1 MKWGAPADF
10 PAIYE
15 QLNVPAFFAAFSDE
29 LLDRARPADG
39 ERILDV
45 ATGTGVVLR
54 RARDRCPGLARAVGL
69 DLTPAMLAVARDK
82 AEGLDIEFVEGDAG
96 DLPFE
101 DGAFDVVTCQ
111 QGLQFF
117 PERERALGEFRR
129 VLAPG
134 GRAVVACWSELES
147 APGHVALTEVVG
159 ERLPEQEPVARAPFS
174 FGGPDALRDLLAGAG
189 FAEVEVE
196 RVDGAARYASA
207 EEFARGFMEGTP
219 MAMALADVPDA
230 ERAALVSDVAD
241 RVRAR
246 FGEPVVAP
254 MATSMATARR

>member
-1 MKWGAPADF
+1 MRWGAPADF

-29 LLDRARPADG
+29 LLDRARLDDG

-54 RARDRCPGLARAVGL
+54 RARERYPGRARAVGL
-69 DLTPAMLAVARDK
+69 DITPGMLAVARDK
-82 AEGLDIEFVEGDAG
+82 AQGLDIEFVEGDAA

-117 PERERALGEFRR
+117 PERDRALREFRR

-134 GRAVVACWSELES
+134 GRAVVACWSELET
-147 APGHVALTEVVG
+147 G
-159 ERLPEQEPVARAPFS
+159 PVTRRSPRPS
-174 FGGPDALRDLLAGAG
+174 
-189 FAEVEVE
+189 
-196 RVDGAARYASA
+196 ASA
-207 EEFARGFMEGTP
+207 CPSRSRWRGRRSP
-219 MAMALADVPDA
+219 SA
-230 ERAALVSDVAD
+230 
-241 RVRAR
+241 
-246 FGEPVVAP
+246 AP
-254 MATSMATARR
+254 MRCATCSHAQASTGSRSSAWTAPRGTRRPRTSRVGSWKARRWRSRWPRCRRRSVRR